1 MVVAIGADVHKHA
14 HTFVAVDLA
23 GKQIGQIT
31 VQATTRGHEKA
42 YRWAC
47 RSFIDQDRIWG
58 LEDCRHLTG
67 LLERDLLAHG
77 EPVVRVLTKLMARE
91 RGLARTWG
99 KSDPIDALA
108 VARAV
113 VRNPGLQPAVVE
125 GPAREVKLLLGRR
138 EALVAERTRA
148 VNRLRWHLHELDP
161 ELDPPARSLSY
172 RPARDRVRGF
182 LAGRDGLVAEIAGM
196 ELEDLERLCGQIRA
210 LERRLEPLV
219 AAGAPELLEIPGCA
233 VLTGA
238 KIMAETAGITRF
250 PDAAKYAMYAG
261 CAPIPAWSGKT
272 EGRMRLNRRG
282 NRQLNCAIHRIA
294 LTQARLE
301 GPGQEYYQRHRAAGQ
316 TKKEA
321 ARCLKTVIART
332 IWRTMTNAAR
342 SVAAQAE
349 SLQPQATRQPIT
361 QALAA

>member
-1 MVVAIGADVHKHA
+1 MVVAIGADVHKHS
-14 HTFVAVDLA
+14 HTFVAVDPA

-31 VQATTRGHEKA
+31 VKATTRGHEKA

-47 RSFIDQDRIWG
+47 RSFIDQDRTWG

-77 EPVVRVLTKLMARE
+77 EPVVRVVTKLMARE

-161 ELDPPARSLSY
+161 ELDPPARSLNH
-172 RPARDRVRGF
+172 RPAQDRVRDF
-182 LAGRDGLVAEIAGM
+182 LAGSEGLVAEIAGM
-196 ELEDLERLCGQIRA
+196 ELADVERLCGQVKT
-210 LERRLEPLV
+210 LEARIKPLV

-233 VLTGA
+233 ELTGA
-238 KIMAETAGITRF
+238 KIMAETAGIARF
-250 PDAAKYAMYAG
+250 PDAGKYAMYAG
-261 CAPIPAWSGKT
+261 CAPIPAWSGQT

-301 GPGQEYYQRHRAAGQ
+301 GPGQEYYQRHREAGQ
-316 TKKEA
+316 STKEA
-321 ARCLKTVIART
+321 TRCLKTVIARS
-332 IWRTMTNAAR
+332 IWKTMTHAAHVETTQSHPTPQQTCQAR
-342 SVAAQAE
+342 AA
-349 SLQPQATRQPIT
+349 
-361 QALAA
+361 

>member
-14 HTFVAVDLA
+14 HTFVAVDPA

-31 VQATTRGHEKA
+31 VKATTHGHEKA

-77 EPVVRVLTKLMARE
+77 EPVVRVITKLMARE

-113 VRNPGLQPAVVE
+113 VRNPGLQPAVIE

-161 ELDPPARSLSY
+161 ELDPPARSLNH
-172 RPARDRVRGF
+172 RPAQDRVRGF
-182 LAGRDGLVAEIAGM
+182 LAGCDGLVAEIAGM
-196 ELEDLERLCGQIRA
+196 ELEDIERLCTQVKA
-210 LERRLEPLV
+210 LEARIKPLV
-219 AAGAPELLEIPGCA
+219 AAGVPELLGIPGCA
-233 VLTGA
+233 SLTGA

-250 PDAAKYAMYAG
+250 PDAGKYAMYAG

-301 GPGQEYYQRHRAAGQ
+301 GPGRVYYQRHREAGQ
-316 TKKEA
+316 SKKEA
-321 ARCLKTVIART
+321 TRCLKTVIART
-332 IWRTMTNAAR
+332 IWKTMTNAGR
-342 SVAAQAE
+342 SVAAD
-349 SLQPQATRQPIT
+349 PQTVPQTAS